1 MPNTPAAASL
11 QDRPAMSLL
20 LLISLTHLL
29 NDMLQAVLPTLYPA
43 LKTEYDLSYGQLGLL
58 TLVFHLVGALCQ
70 PLIGYWGDR
79 RSRPWLLPS
88 GMLCMAV
95 GLWLLAEAGSFS
107 GLLWVAALVGL
118 GSSIFHPEA
127 ARACRQVSAGRFGL
141 AQSVFQLGGNIGSA
155 LAPLLIAL
163 VLLPAGAQGMTW
175 LPLLALVGFILLV
188 RAGRSVKRHLGA
200 RLRMNSSLPPMA
212 SIGRRHLLLAM
223 TLLSVM
229 ILSKYAYLAA
239 MANYYS
245 FYLIERFELSVAE
258 AQLQLFVFLAAVA
271 VGTMMGGPLGDR
283 IGHRWV
289 ILLSLLGSCPF
300 TLLLPHVGFSACVL
314 LSVVIGVLMA
324 SAFPAIIVYAQQL
337 LPNRVGL
344 VAGYFFGLTFGVS
357 GIAAA
362 ALGLLAD
369 RWGIEA
375 LFVVVACL
383 PLCGLLA
390 LWLPPGQLH
399 AQSREGIGACC
410 DDTHQPCCSSI
421 D

>member
-1 MPNTPAAASL
+1 MPNTPVAATL
-11 QDRPAMSLL
+11 QDRPAMPLL
-20 LLISLTHLL
+20 LMIGLTHLL

-43 LKTEYDLSYGQLGLL
+43 LKTEYGLSYGQLGLL

-88 GMLCMAV
+88 GMLYMAI
-95 GLWLLAEAGSFS
+95 GLWLLARAESFV

-163 VLLPAGAQGMTW
+163 VLLHAGADAMVW
-175 LPLLALVGFILLV
+175 LPVLALLGFILLV
-188 RAGRSVKRHLGA
+188 WARRGVNRYLGA
-200 RLRMNSSLPPMA
+200 RLSMAAGETPM
-212 SIGRRHLLLAM
+212 SGIGRRRLLLAM
-223 TLLSVM
+223 ALLSVM

-245 FYLIERFELSVAE
+245 FYLIERFELSVAD
-258 AQLQLFVFLAAVA
+258 AQLQVFVFLAAVA
-271 VGTMMGGPLGDR
+271 VGTLTGGPLGDR

-300 TLLLPHVGFSACVL
+300 TLLLPHVGFSTCVL
-314 LSVVIGVLMA
+314 LSVLIGVLMA

-344 VAGYFFGLTFGVS
+344 VAGYFFGLTFGIS

-375 LFVVVACL
+375 LFLLVGCL
-383 PLCGLLA
+383 PVFGLLA
-390 LWLPPGQLH
+390 LWLP
-399 AQSREGIGACC
+399 AVRRA
-410 DDTHQPCCSSI
+410 
-421 D
+421 

>member
-1 MPNTPAAASL
+1 MPNTPAAATL
-11 QDRPAMSLL
+11 QDRPAMPLL
-20 LLISLTHLL
+20 LLIGLTHLL

-43 LKTEYDLSYGQLGLL
+43 LKAEYGLSYGQLGLL

-88 GMLCMAV
+88 GMLCMAI
-95 GLWLLAEAGSFS
+95 GLWLLAQAESFAG
-107 GLLWVAALVGL
+107 LVWVAALVGL

-163 VLLPAGAQGMTW
+163 VLLPAGAEGMAW
-175 LPLLALVGFILLV
+175 LPVLALLGFILLV
-188 RAGRSVKRHLGA
+188 WARRGVSRYLGA
-200 RLRMNSSLPPMA
+200 RLSMA
-212 SIGRRHLLLAM
+212 AGEAPTLGIGRRRLLLAM
-223 TLLSVM
+223 ALLSVM

-245 FYLIERFELSVAE
+245 FYLIERFELSVAD

-271 VGTMMGGPLGDR
+271 VGTLMGGPLGDR

-300 TLLLPHVGFSACVL
+300 TLLLPHVGFSTCVL

-344 VAGYFFGLTFGVS
+344 VAGYFFELTFGVS

-375 LFVVVACL
+375 LFMLVGWL
-383 PLCGLLA
+383 PLLGLLA
-390 LWLPPGQLH
+390 LWLP
-399 AQSREGIGACC
+399 AVRRA
-410 DDTHQPCCSSI
+410 
-421 D
+421 

>member
-1 MPNTPAAASL
+1 MPNTPAAATL
-11 QDRPAMSLL
+11 QDRPAMPLL
-20 LLISLTHLL
+20 LLIGLTHLL

-43 LKTEYDLSYGQLGLL
+43 LKTEYALSYGQLGLL

-88 GMLCMAV
+88 GMLCMAI
-95 GLWLLAEAGSFS
+95 GLWLLARAESFV
-107 GLLWVAALVGL
+107 GLIWVAALVGL

-163 VLLPAGAQGMTW
+163 VLLPAGADGMAW
-175 LPLLALVGFILLV
+175 LPVLALLGFILLV
-188 RAGRSVKRHLGA
+188 WARRGVNRYLGA
-200 RLRMNSSLPPMA
+200 RLSMA
-212 SIGRRHLLLAM
+212 AGETSTPGIGRRRLLLAM

-245 FYLIERFELSVAE
+245 FYLIERFELSVAD

-271 VGTMMGGPLGDR
+271 VGTLMGGPLGDR

-300 TLLLPHVGFSACVL
+300 TLLLPHVGFSTCVL

-337 LPNRVGL
+337 LPNRIGL

-375 LFVVVACL
+375 LFLLVGYL
-383 PLCGLLA
+383 PLFGLLA
-390 LWLPPGQLH
+390 LWLPTGQ
-399 AQSREGIGACC
+399 ARTQS
-410 DDTHQPCCSSI
+410 
-421 D
+421 

>member
-1 MPNTPAAASL
+1 MPNTPAAATL
-11 QDRPAMSLL
+11 QDRPAMPLL
-20 LLISLTHLL
+20 LLIGLTHLL

-43 LKTEYDLSYGQLGLL
+43 LKVEYALSYGQLGLL

-70 PLIGYWGDR
+70 PLIGCWGDR

-88 GMLCMAV
+88 GMLCMAI
-95 GLWLLAEAGSFS
+95 GLWLLVRAESFV
-107 GLLWVAALVGL
+107 GLVWVAALVGL

-163 VLLPAGAQGMTW
+163 VLLPAGADGMAW
-175 LPLLALVGFILLV
+175 LPVLALLGFILLV
-188 RAGRSVKRHLGA
+188 WARRGVNRYLGA
-200 RLRMNSSLPPMA
+200 RLSMA
-212 SIGRRHLLLAM
+212 AGETPTLGIGRRRLLLAM
-223 TLLSVM
+223 TLLSMM

-245 FYLIERFELSVAE
+245 FYLIDRFELSVAD

-271 VGTMMGGPLGDR
+271 VGTLMGGPLGDR

-300 TLLLPHVGFSACVL
+300 TLLLPHAGFSTCVL

-375 LFVVVACL
+375 LFLLVGCL
-383 PLCGLLA
+383 PLFGLLA
-390 LWLPPGQLH
+390 LWLP
-399 AQSREGIGACC
+399 AVRRA
-410 DDTHQPCCSSI
+410 
-421 D
+421 

>member
-1 MPNTPAAASL
+1 MPSNSAAV
-11 QDRPAMSLL
+11 RPAMSLL
-20 LLISLTHLL
+20 LLISLVHLL

-43 LKTEYDLSYGQLGLL
+43 LKVEYDLSYGQLGLL

-70 PLIGYWGDR
+70 PLVGYCSDR

-88 GMLCMAV
+88 GMLCMAL
-95 GLWLLAEAGSFS
+95 GLYLLAGAQSFS
-107 GLLWVAALVGL
+107 GLLWVTALIGL

-155 LAPLLIAL
+155 LAPLLVAL
-163 VLLPAGAQGMTW
+163 VLLPLGAPAMLC
-175 LPLLALVGFILLV
+175 LPLLALFGCLLLW
-188 RAGRSVKRHLGA
+188 RAGRGVRRYLGA
-200 RLRMNSSLPPMA
+200 RLSLGVGPAQPTA
-212 SIGRRHLLLAM
+212 ISRKRLLLAM
-223 TLLSVM
+223 GLLSVM

-239 MANYYS
+239 MANFYS
-245 FYLIERFELSVAE
+245 FYLIERFALSVVD
-258 AQLQLFVFLAAVA
+258 AQLHLFLFLAAVA
-271 VGTMMGGPLGDR
+271 VGTLLGGPLGDR

-300 TLLLPHVGFSACVL
+300 TLLLPHVGLAACML
-314 LSVVIGVLMA
+314 LSMLIGVLMA

-337 LPNRVGL
+337 LPDRVGL
-344 VAGYFFGLTFGVS
+344 VAGYFFGLTFGIS

-362 ALGLLAD
+362 ALGFLAD

-375 LFVVVACL
+375 LFVVVSCL

-390 LWLPPGQLH
+390 LWLPAG
-399 AQSREGIGACC
+399 R
-410 DDTHQPCCSSI
+410 DR
-421 D
+421 

>member
-1 MPNTPAAASL
+1 MP
-11 QDRPAMSLL
+11 LL
-20 LLISLTHLL
+20 LLIGLTHLL

-43 LKTEYDLSYGQLGLL
+43 LKTEYALSYGQLGLL

-88 GMLCMAV
+88 GMLCMAI
-95 GLWLLAEAGSFS
+95 GLWLLVRAESFV
-107 GLLWVAALVGL
+107 GLVWVAALVGL

-163 VLLPAGAQGMTW
+163 VLLPAGAEGMAW
-175 LPLLALVGFILLV
+175 LPVLALLGFILLV
-188 RAGRSVKRHLGA
+188 WARRGVNRYLGA
-200 RLRMNSSLPPMA
+200 RLSIAVGAAPTLD
-212 SIGRRHLLLAM
+212 IGRRRLLLAM
-223 TLLSVM
+223 ALLSVM

-245 FYLIERFELSVAE
+245 FYLIERFQLSVAD

-271 VGTMMGGPLGDR
+271 VGTLIGGPLGDR

-300 TLLLPHVGFSACVL
+300 TLLLPHVGFHACVL
-314 LSVVIGVLMA
+314 LSVLIGVLMA

-375 LFVVVACL
+375 LFLLVGYL
-383 PLCGLLA
+383 PLFGLLA
-390 LWLPPGQLH
+390 LWLPAGQ
-399 AQSREGIGACC
+399 ARTQS
-410 DDTHQPCCSSI
+410 
-421 D
+421 

>member
-1 MPNTPAAASL
+1 MSTASVAL
-11 QDRPAMSLL
+11 ASRPAMPLL
-20 LLISLTHLL
+20 LLISLAHLL
-29 NDMLQAVLPTLYPA
+29 NDMLQAVLPTLYPV
-43 LKTEYDLSYGQLGLL
+43 LKAEHGLSYGQIGLL
-58 TLVFHLVGALCQ
+58 TLVFHLVGSLCQ

-79 RSRPWLLPS
+79 RSQPWLLPTA
-88 GMLCMAV
+88 MLCMAA
-95 GLWLLAEAGSFS
+95 GLLLLARADSFLA
-107 GLLWVAALVGL
+107 LLGVAALVGL

-127 ARACRQVSAGRFGL
+127 VRACRQVAAGRYGL
-141 AQSVFQLGGNIGSA
+141 AQSLFQFGGNIGSA

-163 VLLPAGAQGMTW
+163 LLLPAGAQGMAC
-175 LPLLALVGFILLV
+175 LPLLALLGFILLWRVGRGLALRLGERV
-188 RAGRSVKRHLGA
+188 RASGVGLV
-200 RLRMNSSLPPMA
+200 LPA
-212 SIGRRHLLLAM
+212 IGGRRLLLAM
-223 TLLSVM
+223 SLLSAM

-245 FYLIERFELSVAE
+245 FYLIERFDLSVAQ
-258 AQLQLFVFLAAVA
+258 AQMHLFLFLAAVA
-271 VGTMMGGPLGDR
+271 LGTLLGGPLGDR
-283 IGHRWV
+283 IGQRKV

-300 TLLLPHVGFSACVL
+300 TLLLPHVGFTGCVL

-369 RWGIEA
+369 RWGIGA
-375 LFVVVACL
+375 TFVLVAWL

-390 LWLPPGQLH
+390 LWLPAGNG
-399 AQSREGIGACC
+399 R
-410 DDTHQPCCSSI
+410 
-421 D
+421 